1 LVQTSKTDGLKF
13 YFLFLKYRASILLA
27 FFIDFSTPGDIIR
40 EIGNLTLDKHDG
52 QMLLTFSTPIIRDI
66 SYSEEKNIL
75 RSTMEHQ
82 EEIDQFKILEEKIGI
97 LIGKVSSLKDEK
109 ESIITK
115 VREQDRVIADL
126 KGELDNIKTTRDKTR
141 VRIQSILDKINKMD
155 L

>member
-1 LVQTSKTDGLKF
+1 M
-13 YFLFLKYRASILLA
+13 I
-27 FFIDFSTPGDIIR
+27 
-40 EIGNLTLDKHDG
+40 
-52 QMLLTFSTPIIRDI
+52 LTFSTPIIRDI

-75 RSTMEHQ
+75 RSIMEHQ

-109 ESIITK
+109 DSIIAK
-115 VREQDRVIADL
+115 VREQDQIIADL
-126 KGELDNIKTTRDKTR
+126 KVELDNIKTSRDKTR